1 MNKEG
6 KYMLAVF
13 YYASIVSGFLFPAFL
28 INAIRKKEEDGVPR
42 ASTIG
47 ACVTFG
53 IIVITVIQFT
63 MA

>member
-1 MNKEG
+1 
-6 KYMLAVF
+6 MLAVF
-13 YYASIVSGFLFPAFL
+13 YYASVVSGFLFPAFL